1 MIDLSGTYSDLI
13 RRALAFAARK
23 HTAPRKGTDVPYII
37 HPVQVA
43 IILARHGYDDHV
55 LAAAIL
61 HDVLEDTDATP
72 DELRGVFGEKILHL
86 VLELSEPQFDLPK
99 SETWEQ
105 RKWAKLEQLHQ
116 ATPEALAICAADRLH
131 NVSDI
136 LHEISVHGAVVWQRF
151 RRRPEKYLEF
161 ERAVLEILRE
171 RFPHPL
177 TDEYAAAL
185 EKLEK
190 APRL

>member
-1 MIDLSGTYSDLI
+1 MTGFAGTYSDLI

-23 HTAPRKGTDVPYII
+23 HTSPRKGTDVPYII
-37 HPVQVA
+37 HPAHVA

-61 HDVLEDTDATP
+61 HDVLEDTDTTP
-72 DELRGVFGEKILHL
+72 DELRGVFGERVFHL
-86 VLELSEPQFDLPK
+86 VIEVSEPTFGLPK
-99 SETWEQ
+99 SDTWEQ
-105 RKWAKLEQLHQ
+105 RKWAKLEQLRK

-131 NVSDI
+131 NVSDT
-136 LHEISVHGAVVWQRF
+136 LHDIAVHGAVVWQRF
-151 RRRPEKYLEF
+151 RRRPEKCLEF
-161 ERAVLEILRE
+161 EQAVLDILLE

-185 EKLEK
+185 EKLQK

>member
-1 MIDLSGTYSDLI
+1 MADRAEAYSDLI
-13 RRALAFAARK
+13 RRALVFAARK
-23 HTAPRKGTDVPYII
+23 HTASRKGTDVPYII
-37 HPVQVA
+37 HPAQVA

-61 HDVLEDTDATP
+61 HDVLEDTDTTP
-72 DELRGVFGEKILHL
+72 EDLSGLFGERVLHL
-86 VLELSEPQFDLPK
+86 ILEVSEPQFDLPK
-99 SETWEQ
+99 DQTWEQ
-105 RKWAKLEQLHQ
+105 RKWAKLEQLRM

-131 NVSDI
+131 NVSET
-136 LHEISVHGAVVWQRF
+136 LHEIAVHGSVVWQRF
-151 RRRPEKYLEF
+151 RRRPEKHLEF
-161 ERAVLEILRE
+161 ERAVLDILRE

-185 EKLEK
+185 EELEK